1 MSGCT
6 GEVLFYRLAAW
17 FFTDRRDRKSRR
29 ADCVQI
35 EKSTA
40 PPIERKKQ
48 DEKNTKAA
56 LQR

>member
-17 FFTDRRDRKSRR
+17 FFSDRRDRKSRR
-29 ADCVQI
+29 AHCVEI
-35 EKSTA
+35 EKIDRA
-40 PPIERKKQ
+40 ADRRKKQ
-48 DEKNTKAA
+48 DKKNTKAA